1 MTPDEGEGWRPDV
14 AHPPARRT
22 GASRSLTVWPCG
34 RVTSASASTP
44 ASATARTLAIATSR
58 PARTAGSSPSS
69 AISSAASPIRS
80 GGPSPFAPCANRRSY
95 SSSAASPPAATPATI
110 SATAAATDSPAG
122 TSARTRPATSAA
134 VCTVHSARTQA
145 LQHGV
150 DLARLHAVGHRV
162 GDQPRRGLSDLLP
175 DHQPVLAQR
184 RPGRRQIDD
193 PVHQPG
199 QRRQLHGALHLD
211 DLRLTARALE
221 VGGGDPRVLR
231 GDPHHAEAAQRLRRR
246 VLARDRGEHHPAA
259 AEGQVEQLVHLAL

>member
-58 PARTAGSSPSS
+58 PARTSASSPSS

-80 GGPSPFAPCANRRSY
+80 GGPRPFEPCANRRSY
-95 SSSAASPPAATPATI
+95 SSSASSPPAATPATI

-122 TSARTRPATSAA
+122 TSARTCAATSAA
-134 VCTVHSARTQA
+134 LSTVHSARTQA
-145 LQHGV
+145 LQYRV

-162 GDQPRRGLSDLLP
+162 GDQPRRRAGDLLA

-184 RPGRRQIDD
+184 RPGGRQVDD

-199 QRRQLHGALHLD
+199 QRRQLDRALDLH
-211 DLRLTARALE
+211 DLRLAAGALE
-221 VGGGDPRVLR
+221 V
-231 GDPHHAEAAQRLRRR
+231 
-246 VLARDRGEHHPAA
+246 
-259 AEGQVEQLVHLAL
+259 